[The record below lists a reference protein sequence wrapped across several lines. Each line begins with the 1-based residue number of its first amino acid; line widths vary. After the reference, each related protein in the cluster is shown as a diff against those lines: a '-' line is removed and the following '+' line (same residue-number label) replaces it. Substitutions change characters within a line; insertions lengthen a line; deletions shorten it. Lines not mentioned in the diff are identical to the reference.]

1 MAPTG
6 ERSGAPF
13 VVVLVAIAGL
23 LSTLGAAGLSGYW
36 TNASVKRQ
44 FESQRTAQIQD
55 LRRQVYVDFLQRI
68 TEACTAGVGA
78 ELAASSGSAKA
89 VAEARAK
96 VDKAITSLL
105 SESGRAELLAT
116 PDVRKS
122 VQKFTNSVVHVFIP
136 STPSEVVD
144 GCDNDPLLTSRNSFL
159 SVAEQELSNS

>member
-44 FESQRTAQIQD
+44 FQSQRTAQIQD

-68 TEACTAGVGA
+68 TEACIARA
-78 ELAASSGSAKA
+78 ELDASSGSAEAKA
-89 VAEARAK
+89 AK
-96 VDKAITSLL
+96 ANKAITSLL
-105 SESGRAELLAT
+105 SEGGRAELLAT
-116 PDVRKS
+116 PDVRRS
-122 VQKFTNSVVHVFIP
+122 VQKFTASVVHVFDTSIG
-136 STPSEVVD
+136 SGAEN
-144 GCDNDPLLTSRNSFL
+144 GCDNGPLLTSRNSFL
-159 SVAEQELSNS
+159 TVAERELSNN

>member
-6 ERSGAPF
+6 DRSGAPF

-23 LSTLGAAGLSGYW
+23 LSTLGAAALSGYW
-36 TNASVKRQ
+36 TNASVERQ

-68 TEACTAGVGA
+68 TETCIAGDTGDN
-78 ELAASSGSAKA
+78 AKIN
-89 VAEARAK
+89 
-96 VDKAITSLL
+96 KAITSLL
-105 SESGRAELLAT
+105 SEAGRAELLAT
-116 PDVRKS
+116 PSVRKS
-122 VQKFTNSVVHVFIP
+122 VQEFTNSVVHVFIP
-136 STPSEVVD
+136 STPSKVVN